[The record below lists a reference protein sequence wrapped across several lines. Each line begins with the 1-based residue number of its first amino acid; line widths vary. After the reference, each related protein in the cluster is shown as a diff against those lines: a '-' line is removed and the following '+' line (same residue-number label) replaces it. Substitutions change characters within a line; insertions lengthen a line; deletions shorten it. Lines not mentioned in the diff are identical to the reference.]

1 MIGFSYI
8 YKTSDEVLESVSYIS
23 SMWIFDIIWVL
34 LCIIGVI
41 GFIFFI
47 IPGSIIIYEYHQ
59 EKMAKKNKKSLLT
72 QILLQKEIEDE
83 VEKEVEIEAES
94 TLT

>member
-23 SMWIFDIIWVL
+23 SMWLFDILWVL
-34 LCIIGVI
+34 ICLIGVI
-41 GFIFFI
+41 AFIFFI
-47 IPGSIIIYEYHQ
+47 IPSSIIIHEYHQ
-59 EKMAKKNKKSLLT
+59 EKKAKKSKKSLLT

>member
-1 MIGFSYI
+1 MMII
-8 YKTSDEVLESVSYIS
+8 H
-23 SMWIFDIIWVL
+23 
-34 LCIIGVI
+34 
-41 GFIFFI
+41 
-47 IPGSIIIYEYHQ
+47 EYYR
-59 EKMAKKNKKSLLT
+59 EKKSKLSKRKLLT